1 MPQPQMAPGL
11 APPMQPQ
18 LPLEGPPLI
27 LPQNLKGLPEYYQDL
42 TNNKFNWRW
51 IDNGDGNNLRAV
63 TIERVEAI
71 FPVINSAVYV
81 TPDILQR
88 ADPEKYSHLGSSLFN
103 WRWFNTTNA
112 GERGV
117 VTLEMDGA
125 ENEPEVSATPP

>member
-18 LPLEGPPLI
+18 LPSGGPPLI

-51 IDNGDGNNLRAV
+51 IDDGEGTNFRAV
-63 TIERVEAI
+63 TIERVDAI
-71 FPVINSAVYV
+71 FPVINSAAYV
-81 TPDILQR
+81 TADMLQR
-88 ADPEKYSHLGSSLFN
+88 VDPDYYAQLGSCLFN

-112 GERGV
+112 GEKGV
-117 VTLEMDGA
+117 VTFEGYGA
-125 ENEPEVSATPP
+125 EDEPEVSATPP